1 MSLAGM
7 IQSLGVSCDIHTVVE
22 TSDAGGFPIRT
33 YSLSKS
39 NVEVAIFPIGA
50 DSVVE
55 GGRPRGK
62 ITARGYLLPSISV
75 NHTDRILFADSDTGT
90 TRTFEVTGSRR
101 SLMLHKDNHMQK
113 RIVDLVEIE

>member
-7 IQSLGVSCDIHTVVE
+7 IQSLGVLVDIHTVTE
-22 TSDAGGFPIRT
+22 TTDAGGFPLRT
-33 YSLSKS
+33 HALSKS
-39 NVEVAIFPIGA
+39 GVECAIFPVGA

-62 ITARGYLLPSISV
+62 ITARAYLSPLLTI
-75 NHTDRILFADSDTGT
+75 NHTDRIVFADSDTGT

-101 SLMLHKDNHMQK
+101 SLMLHKDNHMNK
-113 RIVDLVEIE
+113 RIVDLVEVE

>member
-7 IQSLGVSCDIHTVVE
+7 IQSLGVSCDIMQSTT

-33 YSLSKS
+33 YTLKQS
-39 NVEVAIFPIGA
+39 NVECAIFPIGA

-62 ITARGYLLPSISV
+62 ITARGYLLPSISI
-75 NHTDRILFADSDTGT
+75 NHTDRILFADSDSGT

-101 SLMLHKDNHMQK
+101 
-113 RIVDLVEIE
+113 